1 MTHHGHRHAVPLRV
15 SLVGL
20 LSSSVVTLA
29 ALPPS
34 PPLLAAAMGKTSALA
49 APHPRLGVARGG
61 GRTVERAPSL
71 VVYAWGFNQYG
82 ELGIGSLNYSNVPVA
97 VPHLVGVVG
106 LAGGGTF
113 SLALR
118 QDGTV
123 WAWGTDDEGELG
135 PIEATCAPRYA
146 RFPCSDIPVQVRG
159 LHGITSIA
167 AGQDH
172 ALALGR
178 DGTVWVWGDK
188 RTIPARVP
196 DLRGVRAIAA
206 ANDENVA
213 IKRDGTVW
221 TWSGTTGDQQDAM
234 NGGSSP
240 RVVPGLIDVVTVA
253 VAGQADMALRQDGT
267 VWAWGG
273 DAWGELGDGRTD
285 NNFHPEPTR
294 VRRLA
299 GVTAITGG
307 GCNGLALTGE
317 GRVWTWGG
325 NDFGQL
331 GNGHSGGDSTTPGPV
346 RRLTHVI
353 AIAAGGWHSLVLR
366 ATN

>member
-1 MTHHGHRHAVPLRV
+1 M
-15 SLVGL
+15 
-20 LSSSVVTLA
+20 
-29 ALPPS
+29 
-34 PPLLAAAMGKTSALA
+34 
-49 APHPRLGVARGG
+49 
-61 GRTVERAPSL
+61 ERAPSL

-97 VPHLVGVVG
+97 VPRLAGVVG

-118 QDGTV
+118 QNGTV
-123 WAWGTDDEGELG
+123 WAWGTDGDGELG
-135 PIEATCAPRYA
+135 PIEATCATRYA
-146 RFPCSDIPVQVRG
+146 RFPCSDTPVQVRG

-167 AGQDH
+167 AGLDH

-178 DGTVWVWGDK
+178 DGTVWAWGDK
-188 RTIPARVP
+188 RTRPARVP
-196 DLRGVRAIAA
+196 DLYGVRSIAA

-234 NGGSSP
+234 NGGNSP
-240 RVVPGLIDVVTVA
+240 RVVPGLTAVVAVA
-253 VAGQADMALRQDGT
+253 VAGQADLALRQDGT
-267 VWAWGG
+267 VWAWG
-273 DAWGELGDGRTD
+273 DNAWGELGDGRID
-285 NNFHPEPTR
+285 NDIHLKPTR

-299 GVTAITGG
+299 GVTAIGGG

-317 GRVWTWGG
+317 GRVWAWGCTPMAQSDTEPQPLPTLVHGLPAVVAVSAGAGHTLALTREGHLWAWGG
-325 NDFGQL
+325 NDFGQV
-331 GNGHSGGDSTTPGPV
+331 GNGHSGGDSTTPSLV
-346 RRLTHVI
+346 QRLTHVI
-353 AIAAGGWHSLVLR
+353 AIAAGGWHSLALR